1 MLDSIYEIL
10 AKIDASD
17 TINDYKNKKLK
28 ALKDEELLSL
38 IKEYNIN
45 NDIKIKTKILS
56 NTNYEEFKEA
66 ERKIYLLIMDI
77 NKKFKSLKFFI
88 MYIYI
93 VIYMP

>member
-1 MLDSIYEIL
+1 MLDKLYEIL

-28 ALKDEELLSL
+28 ALQDGELLSL
-38 IKEYNIN
+38 IREYNLH

-56 NTNYEEFKEA
+56 NTNYKEFKEA

-77 NKKFKSLKFFI
+77 NQKFKVLKGDS
-88 MYIYI
+88 Y
-93 VIYMP
+93 VCQSR

>member
-1 MLDSIYEIL
+1 MLDRIYEIL

-38 IKEYNIN
+38 IKEYNIH

-77 NKKFKSLKFFI
+77 NKKFKALKGDS
-88 MYIYI
+88 Y
-93 VIYMP
+93 VCQSR